1 MITQAFLAKVDMARL
16 QKAARGL
23 QAGTLQVPI
32 EGRTDGAVWGLVRNG
47 EDTVYTVHVAGDAAS
62 CSCPDHMFRRALC
75 KHALALCLYAI
86 EHPEEGEEK
95 KPDLRLRK
103 MRSEAEREHV
113 RREIE
118 EMCR

>member
-1 MITQAFLAKVDMARL
+1 MITQAFLAKVDLARL

-23 QAGTLQVPI
+23 QAGTLQVLL

-47 EDTVYTVHVAGDAAS
+47 EEKVYSVQVAGDAAS
-62 CSCPDHMFRRALC
+62 CSCPDSTFRKTIC
-75 KHALALCLYAI
+75 KHALALALYAI
-86 EHPEEGEEK
+86 DHPEDPTER
-95 KPDLRLRK
+95 KPDLSLRK